1 MGRRGRLAALG
12 VGGAAAYALGYRPWQ
27 LRWGADDAEVHTGLP
42 GDELV
47 ERPQWTAT
55 RAVTVA
61 ATPDQVWP
69 WLVQMGAGRAGWY
82 SYDRFDNG
90 GVPSAVRVVPELQRL
105 AVGDRLPLTAGSDA
119 AWRVESL
126 EPARHLVL
134 AHRANGGVVATAL
147 VLHPLPGGACRL
159 VHRVQFRVPARV
171 GPLAWA
177 AAMDAGD
184 FVMARRMLLGV
195 RDRAEGLARQ
205 VPGALD
211 PEDADPGTPLRYDLS
226 VRVRSVAPAVFA
238 VLSDVQDHVDEGG
251 MPGRVRMDK
260 TPPGPT
266 VVGTRWREWVRL
278 LPDAVPRRLPGG
290 WLRVDSEV
298 VEIDPP
304 RLLRERFRSR
314 WFDGT
319 LLYTVTADEEGSV
332 LRQQEE
338 LRPRGP
344 LHRLAGAVDRS
355 LRPRLLARLAAI
367 RDVVERAG

>member
-1 MGRRGRLAALG
+1 MDASTQPERQHYNVTLAALVVAG
-12 VGGAAAYALGYRPWQ
+12 IAFALQQTLVIP
-27 LRWGADDAEVHTGLP
+27 ALP
-42 GDELV
+42 
-47 ERPQWTAT
+47 A
-55 RAVTVA
+55 
-61 ATPDQVWP
+61 
-69 WLVQMGAGRAGWY
+69 
-82 SYDRFDNG
+82 
-90 GVPSAVRVVPELQRL
+90 LQRDL
-105 AVGDRLPLTAGSDA
+105 DTSTAWVTWLLTAFLLSA
-119 AWRVESL
+119 S
-126 EPARHLVL
+126 VL
-134 AHRANGGVVATAL
+134 
-147 VLHPLPGGACRL
+147 
-159 VHRVQFRVPARV
+159 
-171 GPLAWA
+171 
-177 AAMDAGD
+177 
-184 FVMARRMLLGV
+184 
-195 RDRAEGLARQ
+195 
-205 VPGALD
+205 
-211 PEDADPGTPLRYDLS
+211 
-226 VRVRSVAPAVFA
+226 
-238 VLSDVQDHVDEGG
+238 
-251 MPGRVRMDK
+251 